1 MFSVAVAPAGSK
13 RRLWLHRDLCR
24 FHGDETG
31 QAVLTPLGPV
41 RVEDLVEVPV
51 VLSNGIGLANLST
64 INWLP
69 LHRQARVPRVLSGQ
83 KAFEA
88 AALGVYEGCG
98 LEMQYVEW
106 FDGDQYRHM
115 TTERLKRAEC
125 MEPELQHLCTSY
137 TGIDVLVRRSI
148 YKAVQAGTV
157 GSTAKRAWGLQ
168 CQVFPADM
176 PIVFPLTRK
185 GFLHDRSTYLH
196 LRVGDTL
203 ESYLTVGGANF

>member
-41 RVEDLVEVPV
+41 CVEDLIEVPV

-64 INWLP
+64 VNWLP
-69 LHRQARVPRVLSGQ
+69 LQRQARVPRVLSGQ

-115 TTERLKRAEC
+115 TTERLKRAGTLFSNGT
-125 MEPELQHLCTSY
+125 PSSVLHP
-137 TGIDVLVRRSI
+137 GI
-148 YKAVQAGTV
+148 
-157 GSTAKRAWGLQ
+157 
-168 CQVFPADM
+168 
-176 PIVFPLTRK
+176 
-185 GFLHDRSTYLH
+185 
-196 LRVGDTL
+196 
-203 ESYLTVGGANF
+203 